1 MLGHWVLG
9 FMRSYFAA
17 FAVIIVGATSA
28 EASSF
33 VVIDAPTP
41 ASTPSVIVADASSV
55 MPASGLVVA
64 DATPVKPAARNNK
77 AADMGLAPLD
87 PLGTMVSAN
96 DDKPRLQPVTAS
108 IVAIVEPHFV
118 SDEMVAA
125 ISAKPGHSPGGSILV
140 MRGGIA
146 GDAFPVA
153 QDVAELSDTVK
164 RMTPAQWA
172 APNWLLP
179 KKVVTQPAA
188 GQPGQG
194 DPQQPGATPPLT
206 KKQEQADK
214 DAVRTQLR

>member
-1 MLGHWVLG
+1 
-9 FMRSYFAA
+9 MRSYFAA

-41 ASTPSVIVADASSV
+41 AATPSVIVADSSSV
-55 MPASGLVVA
+55 TPASGSVVA
-64 DATPVKPAARNNK
+64 DAAAVRPAARKDK
-77 AADMGLAPLD
+77 ASDMGLAPLD

-96 DDKPRLQPVTAS
+96 DDKPRIQPVTAS

-125 ISAKPGHSPGGSILV
+125 ISSKPGHSLGGSILV

-146 GDAFPVA
+146 GDAFPAA

-188 GQPGQG
+188 GQTAQV
-194 DPQQPGATPPLT
+194 DPQQPVATAPLT
-206 KKQEQADK
+206 KKQEDADK
-214 DAVRTQLR
+214 EAVHNQLR